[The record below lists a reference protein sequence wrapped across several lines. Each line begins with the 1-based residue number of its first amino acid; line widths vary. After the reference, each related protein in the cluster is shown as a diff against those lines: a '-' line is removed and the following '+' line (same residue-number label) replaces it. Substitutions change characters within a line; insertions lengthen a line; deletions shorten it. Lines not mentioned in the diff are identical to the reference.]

1 MHSLLVL
8 SLLMLL
14 TRCRLAYVQGAL
26 TSERRYSSGDLRARY
41 DPTISIQL
49 QWLDDVYEYTTQ
61 VKIGTPG
68 QIMTVRIEFEN
79 FFTPDT
85 VIPST
90 NATGCVNTPDMSGGC
105 RFGSFNQNLSS
116 TFSVDNVW
124 SNEDGSYAG
133 LSFADK
139 IELGGIP
146 LPNYS
151 MSLLYD
157 MQPEG
162 IAAYMDVN
170 TPYIDNIEPSL
181 PILYLLGDDYQLPN
195 NLVHNMV
202 VSGWIRTPA
211 FSLWFEDEDDYSG
224 ELLFSAIDTQ
234 RYEGDL
240 VSLETYGIDNV
251 GGSPLSPADNSSAGF
266 IAIAMTSLS
275 ASSSSGTDDI
285 WVQGPLLVRVKLGDD
300 LWLSPYLAAQIRNIT
315 GAFVRLDESG
325 DHEYTVIPCSMR
337 DSEGYFTFG
346 FGGPEAF
353 KVNVT
358 MRSLVIPPPRKLR
371 ELFDSFGNDMCR
383 FGISEVKG
391 YNVGFLSSHLLRSVY
406 TVVDLYNKKVAM
418 APVRHN
424 AKEGES
430 NIVTFDTYAAP
441 ISSATVASGQPSL
454 ASTIAWSGPSQ
465 PPLFRA
471 AEGFKIL
478 TVTTVPP
485 TSVPTSAMPITYPKS
500 NMLSRATRIG
510 IGVGIFFTVVPLLIG
525 AALVW
530 RRWKKRRHQGTELL
544 AQQHLRIESPGR
556 QGVPVDLVQVRP
568 PYEMHGGIQPAEL
581 SAVKE
586 PSELCGL
593 EPYPELPG
601 TPVPHKDGKLELREN
616 EPGNSELAVELRP

>member
-1 MHSLLVL
+1 MHSFLVL
-8 SLLMLL
+8 SLFMIIAQCRL
-14 TRCRLAYVQGAL
+14 TRVQGAL
-26 TSERRYSSGDLRARY
+26 TSERRHSGGDLRAP
-41 DPTISIQL
+41 DSSVNFVQL
-49 QWLDDVYEYTTQ
+49 RWLDDVYEYTTQ

-68 QIMTVRIEFEN
+68 QIITVRIEFET
-79 FFTPDT
+79 FFTSNT

-90 NATGCVNTPDMSGGC
+90 NATGCVDTPGMPDSC

-116 TFSVDNVW
+116 TFYVEDVW
-124 SNEDGSYAG
+124 SDEDRSCIG

-139 IELGGIP
+139 IELGGIS
-146 LPNYS
+146 LSNYS
-151 MSLLYD
+151 MSLSYD
-157 MQPEG
+157 MRPRSLESCVG
-162 IAAYMDVN
+162 VN
-170 TPYIDNIEPSL
+170 TPDIENIEPSL
-181 PILYLLGDDYQLPN
+181 PILYLLGDNYQLPDN
-195 NLVHNMV
+195 P
-202 VSGWIRTPA
+202 VSLMAGSGQITTSA
-211 FSLWFEDEDDYSG
+211 FSLWFEEDDYSG

-240 VSLETYGIDNV
+240 VSLDTYSIDSV
-251 GGSPLSPADNSSAGF
+251 QGSPLSPDDIGSTGV

-315 GAFVRLDESG
+315 GAFVRLDETG

-346 FGGPEAF
+346 FGGPQAF

-371 ELFDSFGNDMCR
+371 DLFNSFGDDMCR

-418 APVRHN
+418 ATVRRDV
-424 AKEGES
+424 KEGES
-430 NIVTFDTYAAP
+430 NIVTFDAHAASIP
-441 ISSATVASGQPSL
+441 SATPASGQPSL

-485 TSVPTSAMPITYPKS
+485 TSIPTSSMPINHPKS
-500 NMLSRATRIG
+500 NVLSKITGIR
-510 IGVGIFFTVVPLLIG
+510 IGVGIFLTAVPLLIG
-525 AALVW
+525 AALIW
-530 RRWKKRRHQGTELL
+530 RRWKKRRHQATKLI
-544 AQQHLRIESPGR
+544 AQQQLRTESPGL
-556 QGVPVDLVQVRP
+556 QGESVGLVQGRT

-581 SAVKE
+581 SAVRE

-593 EPYPELPG
+593 ERYPEPLGP
-601 TPVPHKDGKLELREN
+601 PVPSKDGD
-616 EPGNSELAVELRP
+616 